1 MDYPFIVV
9 IFCSLIQKVKTDAF
23 SKFGCNIP
31 GLVVPIIP
39 WYRVAANRETTESR
53 VPSVKEVNTSQVL

>member
-23 SKFGCNIP
+23 SKFSCNIP

-39 WYRVAANRETTESR
+39 
-53 VPSVKEVNTSQVL
+53 